1 MKVMEVFE
9 VPHDKVHEFFAEHID
24 EYVKI
29 TEVTAENVTFKIP
42 HDYTEAEMHMFHLL
56 KFSQS
61 DDATPE
67 EKDACNYAI
76 AAIKTLQDMGV
87 IDND

>member
-9 VPHDKVHEFFAEHID
+9 VPHDKVPEFFAEHTD

-29 TEVTAENVTFKIP
+29 AEVTTENVTFKIP
-42 HDYTEAEMHMFHLL
+42 HDYTEAEMHMFNLR
-56 KFSQS
+56 KFAESK
-61 DDATPE
+61 DARPE
-67 EKDACNYAI
+67 EIDACNYAI
-76 AAIKTLQDMGV
+76 NAIKTLQDMGV